1 MNIIALSRADAS
13 KSVPPNNCYVISI
26 TEPNEGPPFLHSN
39 WEDVLHL
46 KFDDI
51 DKVEKPLGT
60 RELVLFDSHQ
70 AKQIINFVEKYK
82 DNISILAIHCAAG
95 ISRSVGV
102 HVALA
107 KIYNTKDLYSRYP
120 CHNKHV
126 ARTILGCWEE
136 LRNENKI
143 T

>member
-1 MNIIALSRADAS
+1 MNIIALSRADAD
-13 KSVPPNNCYVISI
+13 KAIPPTDCYMISI
-26 TEPNEGPPFLHSN
+26 TEPNEDPPFLHSN
-39 WEDVLHL
+39 WKDILYL

-60 RELVLFDSHQ
+60 RELELFSLQQ
-70 AKQIINFVEKYK
+70 AKQIIDFVETYK
-82 DNISILAIHCAAG
+82 DNINILAVHCAAG

-102 HVALA
+102 HVALE

-126 ARTILGCWEE
+126 AQTIIACKAAMDGN
-136 LRNENKI
+136 NE
-143 T
+143 

>member
-13 KSVPPNNCYVISI
+13 KAVPRNNCYMISI
-26 TEPNEGPPFLHSN
+26 TEPNDEPPFLHSN
-39 WEDVLHL
+39 WEDILYL

-51 DKVEKPLGT
+51 DKVEEPLGT
-60 RELVLFDSHQ
+60 RKLELFNLQQ
-70 AKQIINFVEKYK
+70 AKQIIHFVETYK
-82 DNISILAIHCAAG
+82 DNIDILAVHCAAG

-102 HVALA
+102 HVALE

-126 ARTILGCWEE
+126 AKTI
-136 LRNENKI
+136 I
-143 T
+143 TCKEIMDGR

>member
-1 MNIIALSRADAS
+1 MNIIALSSADAS
-13 KSVPPNNCYVISI
+13 TAIPPSNCYMISI
-26 TEPNEGPPFLHSN
+26 TEPNDEPPVLHSD
-39 WEDVLHL
+39 WEDTLYL

-60 RELVLFDSHQ
+60 RELELFSLQQ
-70 AKQIINFVEKYK
+70 AKQIIDFVETYK
-82 DNISILAIHCAAG
+82 DNINILAVHCAAG

-102 HVALA
+102 HVALE

-126 ARTILGCWEE
+126 AKTI
-136 LRNENKI
+136 I
-143 T
+143 TCKEIMDGY